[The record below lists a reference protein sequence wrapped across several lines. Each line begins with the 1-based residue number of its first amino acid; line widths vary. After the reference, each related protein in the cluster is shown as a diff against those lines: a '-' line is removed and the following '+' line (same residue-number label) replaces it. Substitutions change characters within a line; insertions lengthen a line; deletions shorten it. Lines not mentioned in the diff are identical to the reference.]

1 MASGCLSGGAVV
13 EIKTKQQARAASF
26 HLANRTAN
34 RTASY
39 FRSSIAE
46 RILWNNFRN
55 GLNPVFGPAR
65 SASPCCST
73 STECGTHAPQIAARN
88 RIFYKE

>member
-26 HLANRTAN
+26 HLANRTA
-34 RTASY
+34 SY
-39 FRSSIAE
+39 FRNSIAE
-46 RILWNNFRN
+46 RVLWDDFRN

-73 STECGTHAPQIAARN
+73 STNVERMPPDRARN
-88 RIFYKE
+88 RIFCEG